1 MGFTPAEL
9 AEMARADAEIE
20 ADFCMTNEEIAFGR
34 ILDRDFTLENMDRQS
49 RKIAEAQ
56 RQYYAANKDKIAEAQ
71 RQYRAANKDKI
82 AEGKRAIHDL
92 RKSLRLSQKKF
103 GALCGVSQP
112 TVWYWE
118 NIAEPENWREICE
131 AHGRRGD
138 AHAAP

>member
-49 RKIAEAQ
+49 R
-56 RQYYAANKDKIAEAQ
+56 
-71 RQYRAANKDKI
+71 KI